1 MRHKVNGVFVAVTR
15 IWPEAQ
21 YWRWLIRDISG
32 REYLDGGNYLTQEA
46 AEEGLQDAYD
56 SPAIPCVSYITQ

>member
-1 MRHKVNGVFVAVTR
+1 MRHIINGVYVASTQ
-15 IWPEAQ
+15 IYQEGQ

-46 AEEGLQDAYD
+46 AEEGLSDAYD
-56 SPAIPCVSYITQ
+56 CEAIPCVSDLTQ